1 MMLIPTA
8 SIIPN
13 PEQPRKPFDTAELQ
27 ALALSIAKHGIIQ
40 PPTVEDAGNG
50 TYILHDGERRLR
62 AAQMA
67 GLSEIECNVVPGL
80 NGTGKRDRLARA
92 VIANVCRADMRPI
105 EEAHAYQG
113 LHDTHGWAWIDIA
126 RAVGRSPE
134 YIKYRVELLELEPE
148 IQVLIEAGEFPV
160 DVYVKRA
167 LMNLEPSERIELAQ
181 KAAGRR
187 MSASAI
193 IKACGLVQQR
203 QTHFVPGLRSEGE
216 PTGWNALAQ
225 IGKLP
230 PWEMLRDAVNHTCKE
245 CPLRSMA
252 SRDVCGEC
260 PLPLAVEKM
269 VRSVKK

>member
-1 MMLIPTA
+1 MLIPTA
-8 SIIPN
+8 SIIAN
-13 PEQPRKPFDTAELQ
+13 PEQPRKVFDVADLQ
-27 ALALSIAKHGIIQ
+27 ALVQSIKEHGVIQ
-40 PPTVEDAGNG
+40 PPTVEDAGDG
-50 TYILHDGERRLR
+50 TYILHDGERRWR
-62 AAQMA
+62 AAQLA
-67 GLSEIECNVVPGL
+67 GLSEIECSVVPGL

-105 EEAHAYQG
+105 EEARAYQK
-113 LHDTHGWAWIDIA
+113 LHDIHGWAWIDIA
-126 RAVGRSPE
+126 RSVGRSPE
-134 YIKYRVELLELEPE
+134 YIKYRVELLELDPE
-148 IQVLIEAGEFPV
+148 IQALIEAGEFPV

-167 LMNLEPSERIELAQ
+167 LMNLEPFERIELAQ

-193 IKACGLVQQR
+193 IKACGLIR
-203 QTHFVPGLRSEGE
+203 KRPTHFIPGLRSEGE

-225 IGKLP
+225 VGKLP
-230 PWEMLRDAVNHTCKE
+230 PWEMLKEAVNKTCEE

-260 PLPLAVEKM
+260 PLPLAVDKM